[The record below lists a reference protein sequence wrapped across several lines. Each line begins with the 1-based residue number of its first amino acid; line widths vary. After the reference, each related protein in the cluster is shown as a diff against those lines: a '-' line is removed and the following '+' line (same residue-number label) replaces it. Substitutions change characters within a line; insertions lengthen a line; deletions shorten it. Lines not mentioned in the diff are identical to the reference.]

1 MPRTKLRYQDQT
13 TVLADGKCK
22 IVTMNGKNGTPS
34 AVPANVLSSLAKTT
48 NLGTSTTAVDVSATR
63 LMTAKLL
70 VNKPLSGTRHLAN
83 AFVSQSSAQQVEH
96 GASRVAAVNASS
108 IPLSALEAKLSTFNN
123 AAVCASPVSAQ
134 KEKNSSQKV
143 MTLNVDA
150 TLL

>member
-1 MPRTKLRYQDQT
+1 
-13 TVLADGKCK
+13 
-22 IVTMNGKNGTPS
+22 MNGKNGTPS

-48 NLGTSTTAVDVSATR
+48 NLGTST
-63 LMTAKLL
+63 TAKLL

-134 KEKNSSQKV
+134 KDKNSSQKV